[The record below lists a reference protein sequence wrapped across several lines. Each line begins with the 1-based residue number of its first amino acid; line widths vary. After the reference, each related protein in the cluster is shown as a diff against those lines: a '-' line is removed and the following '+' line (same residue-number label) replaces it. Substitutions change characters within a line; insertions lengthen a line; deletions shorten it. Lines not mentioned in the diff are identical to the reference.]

1 MENAVQVGVSAKHAV
16 VRLAWPLA
24 SLMLGET
31 LMGLVDTKLVGGLGA
46 AALGGVGLANA
57 ALYLTNIATLG
68 LMRSVKVCTAHAV
81 GRGLPHLGVAYVRI
95 GACLGLG
102 VGLIFAGLLAHAHWV
117 WPLFDLHGE
126 LADQAGA
133 YLRARAYGLP
143 AFCALAALMEHRQ
156 GLGQVRSSLWIGL
169 GGNLLNGVL
178 AYSLI
183 YGHLGLPALGVEGA
197 GLGTAITEW
206 VQLALMAAMLLRDL
220 RRGVWR
226 GNGEGL
232 PFMQG
237 LRELS
242 AVGLPTAVH
251 FGFEYLAF
259 AACTGILAQLGE
271 AEVAAHQIAVVI
283 NRLAYLPGLA
293 MGEVACILVSN
304 ALGANDL
311 QEAERSVRAALTTAV
326 SFMVVVGIL
335 LATCGSWLVG
345 MFSEDPLIIQRTARV
360 LLLAGV
366 FQILDAV
373 NIVMRGALRGAR
385 DVRVAAMVGVVVLWS
400 TVPTVTYLLGR
411 IAGWGVLGGWCS
423 FVLQTAICA
432 SVYTYR
438 WRYGRWRTQ
447 PSSSWVAAVQPG
459 GGPELASR
467 DVPNCAARAPA

>member
-1 MENAVQVGVSAKHAV
+1 MEQAVQVGASARHAV

-81 GRGLPHLGVAYVRI
+81 GRGTPQQAVCYVRV
-95 GACLGLG
+95 GAVLGLG
-102 VGLIFAGLLAHAHWV
+102 VGLLCGLLLAHAGV
-117 WPLFDLHGE
+117 ALQLLDMQSD
-126 LADQAGA
+126 LADQAQV
-133 YLRARAYGLP
+133 YLRARAFGLP
-143 AFCALAALMEHRQ
+143 AACALAALMEHRQ

-183 YGHLGLPALGVEGA
+183 YGHLGLPALGVQGA
-197 GLGTAITEW
+197 GVGTAVTEW
-206 VQLALMAAMLLRDL
+206 VQVAVMGGMLLRDL

-226 GNGEGL
+226 GVGHEDVARVPL

-242 AVGLPTAVH
+242 AVGLPTALH

-271 AEVAAHQIAVVI
+271 LEVAAHQIAIVV

-293 MGEVACILVSN
+293 IGEVACILVSN
-304 ALGANDL
+304 ALGAGQVD
-311 QEAERSVRAALTTAV
+311 EAERAVRAALTTAV
-326 SFMVVVGIL
+326 SFMVMVGIF
-335 LATCGSWLVG
+335 LATCGHWLSG
-345 MFSEDPLIIQRTARV
+345 LFTDDPLIVQRTARV

-366 FQILDAV
+366 FQVLDAV

-385 DVRVAAMVGVVVLWS
+385 DVRVAAMVGICVLWT
-400 TVPTVTYLLGR
+400 TVPTVTWLLGR
-411 IAGWGVLGGWCS
+411 VAGWGVLGGWCS
-423 FVLQTAICA
+423 FVVETAICA
-432 SVYTYR
+432 ALYTYR
-438 WRYGRWRTQ
+438 WRYGRWRVQ
-447 PSSSWVAAVQPG
+447 PQVAAPAALPPV
-459 GGPELASR
+459 LA
-467 DVPNCAARAPA
+467 VVG

>member
-1 MENAVQVGVSAKHAV
+1 MEHAVQVGASAKHAV

-81 GRGLPHLGVAYVRI
+81 GRGTPQQGVCYVRV
-95 GACLGLG
+95 GACLGLF
-102 VGLIFAGLLAHAHWV
+102 VGLVCGLLLAQSHLV
-117 WPLFDLHGE
+117 MPLLNLQPDL
-126 LADQAGA
+126 ANQAA
-133 YLRARAYGLP
+133 VYLQARAWGLP
-143 AFCALAALMEHRQ
+143 AACALAALMEHRQ

-183 YGHLGLPALGVEGA
+183 YGHLGLPALGVQGA

-206 VQLALMAAMLLRDL
+206 VQLAVMSSMLLRDL

-226 GNGEGL
+226 GDGVRL

-242 AVGLPTAVH
+242 AVGLPTALH

-271 AEVAAHQIAVVI
+271 IEVAAHQIAIVV

-293 MGEVACILVSN
+293 IGEVACILVSN
-304 ALGANDL
+304 ALGAGSVE
-311 QEAERSVRAALTTAV
+311 EAERAVRAALTTAV
-326 SFMVVVGIL
+326 TFMVIVGIF
-335 LATCGSWLVG
+335 LATCGPWLTG
-345 MFSEDPLIIQRTARV
+345 LFTEDPLIVQRTARV

-385 DVRVAAMVGVVVLWS
+385 DVRVAAMVGIGVLWT
-400 TVPTVTYLLGR
+400 TVPTVTWLLGR
-411 IAGWGVLGGWCS
+411 VAGWGVLGGWCS
-423 FVLQTAICA
+423 FVIETAICA
-432 SVYTYR
+432 TIYTYR
-438 WRYGRWRTQ
+438 WRYGRWRAQAQAVAPAPQQ
-447 PSSSWVAAVQPG
+447 PVLAAVG
-459 GGPELASR
+459 
-467 DVPNCAARAPA
+467 